1 MNRVDRYT
9 EKQLEQAGADSGGQI
24 MAGDLAREQQ
34 AVLYGEKHP
43 SLGTVTDVKRRLQGA
58 LD

>member
-1 MNRVDRYT
+1 
-9 EKQLEQAGADSGGQI
+9 